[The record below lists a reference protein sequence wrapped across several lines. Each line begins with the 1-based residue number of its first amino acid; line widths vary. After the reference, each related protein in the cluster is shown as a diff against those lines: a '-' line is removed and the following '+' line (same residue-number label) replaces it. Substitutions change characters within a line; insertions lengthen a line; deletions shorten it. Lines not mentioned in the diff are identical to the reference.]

1 MSFETNSSIWE
12 NAYIANPKFYS
23 DSFGQPF
30 GAFALTE
37 DTVSVFPIN
46 PKNSYKIDGKNVD
59 IWKML
64 VISTTTNSVLCEID
78 YFKALKLLNE
88 QYKIDNNE
96 NFLLIKGIPFNE
108 LKLFCN

>member
-23 DSFGQPF
+23 DSLGQPF

-46 PKNSYKIDGKNVD
+46 PKNNYKIDGKNID

-64 VISTTTNSVLCEID
+64 IISTTTNSVLCEID

-96 NFLLIKGIPFNE
+96 SSLLIKGIPFNE